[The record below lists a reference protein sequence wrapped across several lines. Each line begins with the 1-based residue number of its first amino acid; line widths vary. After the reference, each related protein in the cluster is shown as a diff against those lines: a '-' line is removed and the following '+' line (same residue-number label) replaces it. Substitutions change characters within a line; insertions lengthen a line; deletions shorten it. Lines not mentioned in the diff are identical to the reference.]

1 MNSRR
6 RRMWPGRVAAA
17 REAGGLLPSRR
28 RRPVAAGRAA
38 LSYPGKLAA
47 LEAAHGSFEAA
58 HDAIARRCGPVISK
72 RQAEE
77 SVVRSAADIPA
88 FYAARIPE
96 PCTLSALL
104 VLSADCKGIVMRP
117 GALRAATAKAAVKL
131 GKMRTRLTARE
142 KPNHR
147 RRHDPRRHSS
157 RRSGADACIRYLGSK
172 REFLR
177 YDQALDAGW
186 PIATGVIEGHAVTS

>member
-1 MNSRR
+1 MNSR

-47 LEAAHGSFEAA
+47 LEAAHGSFE
-58 HDAIARRCGPVISK
+58 
-72 RQAEE
+72 AEE